1 MAPVP
6 VARGEV
12 QRLLAGGAQLV
23 EVLPRDEYEEEH
35 LVGAIHLP
43 LKSLTAESAGR
54 VLDRGR
60 PIVVYCWDAL

>member
-60 PIVVYCWDAL
+60 PIVVYCGDAL